1 MLFGCQETTVRCET
15 EDRSQESGA
24 MGAGGRRSFGE
35 NEATVEVV
43 FREMTY
49 IGQDGT
55 KKNDF
60 DAPLLYLVSH

>member
-1 MLFGCQETTVRCET
+1 
-15 EDRSQESGA
+15 